1 MRGCR
6 FLDDLAVEQVNLTL
20 RVLCIAIVV
29 RHHADG
35 RSAGVQFLEQVHHLL
50 AIRRVEVTGRFVSK
64 QDRGIAGNG
73 AGHGH
78 ALLLTAGEL
87 RGIVLHAVRH
97 ADTLE
102 RLAPGGAPVD
112 LVKLDCEGA
121 EWELLRDVAPWQR
134 VQQLTMEYHLA
145 DGQTLAQMRALV
157 ERAGFTVQVVMP
169 ADTFGLLVA
178 RR

>member
-1 MRGCR
+1 
-6 FLDDLAVEQVNLTL
+6 
-20 RVLCIAIVV
+20 
-29 RHHADG
+29 
-35 RSAGVQFLEQVHHLL
+35 
-50 AIRRVEVTGRFVSK
+50 
-64 QDRGIAGNG
+64 
-73 AGHGH
+73 
-78 ALLLTAGEL
+78 
-87 RGIVLHAVRH
+87 
-97 ADTLE
+97 
-102 RLAPGGAPVD
+102 
-112 LVKLDCEGA
+112 KLDCEGA